1 MNVDNIDGNQGGALS
16 SRTSSRA
23 SAKSTRGAG
32 DRSSVAPTY
41 TWFPQP
47 PSVSK
52 NTHDDTQ
59 ELESFNPNSMD
70 HAKYTA
76 MMTKLKLSLED
87 DRCRH
92 AYVDLDEELDDFMHS
107 RGRAT
112 LTSTSARM
120 IGLTLIR
127 TLTLMVVAGLQNRR

>member
-1 MNVDNIDGNQGGALS
+1 MFCRVNVDNIDGNQGGALS

-52 NTHDDTQ
+52 NTHDDMQ
-59 ELESFNPNSMD
+59 ELESFTPNSMNQST
-70 HAKYTA
+70 YTA
-76 MMTKLKLSLED
+76 MMSKLRDSLAD

-92 AYVDLDEELDDFMHS
+92 AYNAGAHANLDLGEDDQSDTDEDYDSDGSGWVTE
-107 RGRAT
+107 
-112 LTSTSARM
+112 
-120 IGLTLIR
+120 
-127 TLTLMVVAGLQNRR
+127 